1 MLLHTHSPSSNGEK
15 KVNSA
20 SKSWMVLGSFFL
32 SSRLLPKYILRKG
45 ANWDELRPGVTGE
58 TRGRVPAPRD
68 WGGGGAF
75 ESERPRSMRSGKG
88 EKKRKKARRP
98 AFCNKSR
105 TRPAVIIFLFSLVLR
120 PEKVKLAIFPVFFGF
135 GLFVFERHRRLE
147 FSFFFHLSL
156 LHWCFP
162 AACRMCNFGWKMT
175 PPAYAKNGRE
185 M

>member
-1 MLLHTHSPSSNGEK
+1 MLQEKLGAEFLLLETGEGEGRLKANGPDRCDPEKAKRKEK
-15 KVNSA
+15 KLV
-20 SKSWMVLGSFFL
+20 
-32 SSRLLPKYILRKG
+32 
-45 ANWDELRPGVTGE
+45 
-58 TRGRVPAPRD
+58 VPPFVIKV
-68 WGGGGAF
+68 G
-75 ESERPRSMRSGKG
+75 
-88 EKKRKKARRP
+88 
-98 AFCNKSR
+98 
-105 TRPAVIIFLFSLVLR
+105 PAVIIFLFSLVLR